1 MKKIFLIIISSLL
14 VSCQN
19 NVFTNIAKTD
29 IDIVTEIHVNNA
41 KENIENLI
49 IKLYKINPK
58 YINKNEK
65 FDSVSQVIIDIFKEV
80 DINKKRIHNIN
91 NRLIYKVNTQS
102 VGAKGFEPLT
112 PWV

>member
-14 VSCQN
+14 ISCQN

-29 IDIVTEIHVNNA
+29 IDIVTEIHVINA

-65 FDSVSQVIIDIFKEV
+65 FDSV
-80 DINKKRIHNIN
+80 
-91 NRLIYKVNTQS
+91 
-102 VGAKGFEPLT
+102 
-112 PWV
+112 